1 MGVSRIFWDTNL
13 FIYLIEEFGNLSE
26 RVIKLRKR
34 MVERGDEL
42 YTSALTLG
50 EILIKP
56 MEAGDETLARRYES
70 ALPEGSCYHTFDVE
84 PARRCAAIRK
94 DRTIRPPDAI
104 QLACASH
111 ARWLC
116 LSLTMSG
123 SAPNPFLKSS
133 SSAHCSAHSCECDHR
148 NHCRQTLIK
157 RFCGPTFSIV
167 RRMAI
172 RP

>member
-56 MEAGDETLARRYES
+56 LEMGDEALARRYES
-70 ALPEGSCYHTFDVE
+70 ALLRGAVIIPFDVE
-84 PARRCAAIRK
+84 PARLYATIRK
-94 DRTIRPPDAI
+94 DRTIRAPDAI

-111 ARWLC
+111 ARVDLFITNDER
-116 LSLTMSG
+116 LSAKSIPQIQFVSSLQRT
-123 SAPNPFLKSS
+123 FL
-133 SSAHCSAHSCECDHR
+133 
-148 NHCRQTLIK
+148 
-157 RFCGPTFSIV
+157 
-167 RRMAI
+167 
-172 RP
+172 

>member
-13 FIYLIEEFGNLSE
+13 FIYLIEDFGDLSE
-26 RVIKLRKR
+26 RVVGLRKR

-56 MEAGDETLARRYES
+56 LEAGNEVLARRYES
-70 ALPEGSCYHTFDVE
+70 ALLQGAVIVPFDVE
-84 PARRCAAIRK
+84 PARLYASIRK

-111 ARWLC
+111 ARVDLFITNDER
-116 LSLTMSG
+116 LSMKSIPHIHFVSSLQR
-123 SAPNPFLKSS
+123 AFL
-133 SSAHCSAHSCECDHR
+133 
-148 NHCRQTLIK
+148 
-157 RFCGPTFSIV
+157 
-167 RRMAI
+167 
-172 RP
+172 